1 VVVFST
7 EQIIFAVVFAIIFLF
22 ITLNEDKKLIILL
35 LGVCIISGFGYFLIE
50 AFSLED
56 VFSHIDWEVI
66 LILFAM
72 SLLVEALIELRVF
85 DYLSLRILVFAKG
98 SVTSLY
104 IILFLITLFISSLL
118 DNITAIIL
126 MGRLTISICNGLNIN
141 PKGFV
146 LSEIFATELAGI
158 TTPVSSLPSIIVGAE
173 GNLTFVDFLIV
184 NGPLLVLLLP
194 VSIIWFYYFQI
205 NRPEMKLE
213 DLEEK
218 IYTTIDLVLI
228 DFGFIVDRKRTVYY
242 SVFIINIMVIG
253 FILIGI
259 LPDDFPNV
267 SIAYIALTCALILI
281 LITGLKIETLISK
294 VHWESIVFFIGLFL
308 LVGVLE
314 QSLFIHS
321 VSIFIIEVSQG
332 NIALL
337 GFIITAI
344 TAPLSSLV
352 DNIPT
357 TAAMAPIILEVA
369 RSDPTI
375 SINSLH
381 FLWFIL
387 LGSVTFGAGFTPLG
401 TATAII
407 GLGLLKSE
415 GIIINLKEYLKNIAV
430 LSLIFLVVSFF
441 YYVIFY
447 GFLF

>member
-1 VVVFST
+1 MVVFST

-281 LITGLKIETLISK
+281 LICLLY
-294 VHWESIVFFIGLFL
+294 WAFSIGWSFR
-308 LVGVLE
+308 
-314 QSLFIHS
+314 
-321 VSIFIIEVSQG
+321 
-332 NIALL
+332 
-337 GFIITAI
+337 T
-344 TAPLSSLV
+344 
-352 DNIPT
+352 
-357 TAAMAPIILEVA
+357 
-369 RSDPTI
+369 
-375 SINSLH
+375 
-381 FLWFIL
+381 
-387 LGSVTFGAGFTPLG
+387 
-401 TATAII
+401 
-407 GLGLLKSE
+407 
-415 GIIINLKEYLKNIAV
+415 
-430 LSLIFLVVSFF
+430 VSF
-441 YYVIFY
+441 YS
-447 GFLF
+447 

>member
-1 VVVFST
+1 
-7 EQIIFAVVFAIIFLF
+7 
-22 ITLNEDKKLIILL
+22 
-35 LGVCIISGFGYFLIE
+35 
-50 AFSLED
+50 
-56 VFSHIDWEVI
+56 
-66 LILFAM
+66 
-72 SLLVEALIELRVF
+72 
-85 DYLSLRILVFAKG
+85 
-98 SVTSLY
+98 
-104 IILFLITLFISSLL
+104 
-118 DNITAIIL
+118 
-126 MGRLTISICNGLNIN
+126 
-141 PKGFV
+141 
-146 LSEIFATELAGI
+146 
-158 TTPVSSLPSIIVGAE
+158 
-173 GNLTFVDFLIV
+173 
-184 NGPLLVLLLP
+184 
-194 VSIIWFYYFQI
+194 
-205 NRPEMKLE
+205 
-213 DLEEK
+213 
-218 IYTTIDLVLI
+218 
-228 DFGFIVDRKRTVYY
+228 
-242 SVFIINIMVIG
+242 
-253 FILIGI
+253 
-259 LPDDFPNV
+259 
-267 SIAYIALTCALILI
+267 
-281 LITGLKIETLISK
+281 
-294 VHWESIVFFIGLFL
+294 

-430 LSLIFLVVSFF
+430 LSLIFLVVSFL